1 MVFGWVTLLTYL
13 LPGIPG
19 FAWMQNL
26 RYPLVELA
34 VIVAAFAMILGFF
47 NVFSVHANH
56 VIRQINLYSLMLLL
70 SIVGV
75 VLVSFAEV
83 LLNPGSNLA
92 QQGVS
97 GVWMTRVYKYIL
109 IPIQASLAALLPFV
123 LGFAAYRMLRV
134 QRTGGAAIFLITA
147 ILVLLGQ
154 VPLLNLTALST
165 VREWIIRVPAMAGM
179 RGILLGVAI
188 GITATAL
195 RVLIG
200 ADRPSSD

>member
-56 VIRQINLYSLMLLL
+56 IIRQINLYSLMLLL

-97 GVWMTRVYKYIL
+97 GVWMTRVYTYVL

-123 LGFAAYRMLRV
+123 LAFAAYRMLRV

-200 ADRPSSD
+200 ADRPTSD